1 MNNYTPISCSF
12 YDELEALATRKERVV
27 IEYYD
32 SINDK
37 ITVPPVIKTVDG
49 FIKNL
54 YTKSKEEFVEL
65 DNTFTIRLDK
75 IVAVNGKVMR
85 LYC

>member
-37 ITVPPVIKTVDG
+37 ITVPPVIKTVEG

-54 YTKSKEEFVEL
+54 FTKSKEEFVEL